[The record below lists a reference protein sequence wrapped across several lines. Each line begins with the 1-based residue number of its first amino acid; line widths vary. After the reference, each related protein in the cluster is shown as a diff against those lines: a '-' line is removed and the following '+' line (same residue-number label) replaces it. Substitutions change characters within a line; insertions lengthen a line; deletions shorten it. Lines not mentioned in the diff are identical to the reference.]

1 MGRPALAGRFAF
13 RDSMGMAD
21 VPALLSRADAR
32 GTLPRLGGM
41 ARPDG
46 VVIASDRFW
55 AYAHVDGTV
64 REGMMPRPPELLSRL
79 PLVRG
84 LVRLGSAMAP
94 LFGGTGV
101 ARRGERLVLALA
113 LVVPFGFVFMPHRVG
128 LVAGLAITAALV
140 GWLFRGRT
148 RGLHG
153 AEHRAIAAVEERR
166 LVATWGGEA
175 RPTRFARRCGTNF
188 AALALPMAV
197 LADRVW
203 PLPATLL
210 SPVLVAV
217 LSLALTME
225 VWRAVQS
232 SERLLARAL
241 LLPGLALQRLTTG
254 EPCHDETRVALAAAA
269 SVLRRELEA

>member
-1 MGRPALAGRFAF
+1 MAEVAQLLAH
-13 RDSMGMAD
+13 
-21 VPALLSRADAR
+21 ADAA

-41 ARPDG
+41 ARADG

-55 AYAHVDGTV
+55 AYACVDGSV
-64 REGMMPRPPELLSRL
+64 REGGMPQPPERLTRIPLL
-79 PLVRG
+79 RG

-94 LFGGTGV
+94 LFGGAGV
-101 ARRGERLVLALA
+101 ARRGERPLLAAALVL
-113 LVVPFGFVFMPHRVG
+113 PFGFVFLPEHIG
-128 LVAGLAITAALV
+128 LLAGFAVTGLLLA
-140 GWLFRGRT
+140 WLFRGRT
-148 RGLHG
+148 RALHG

-166 LVATWGGEA
+166 LVATWEGAA

-188 AALALPMAV
+188 AALVLPVAA

-203 PLPATLL
+203 PLPGVVL

-225 VWRAVQS
+225 IWRAVQA
-232 SERLLARAL
+232 SERRVARAF

-254 EPCHDETRVALAAAA
+254 EPRVEETRVALAAAA
-269 SVLRRELEA
+269 SVLRRELA